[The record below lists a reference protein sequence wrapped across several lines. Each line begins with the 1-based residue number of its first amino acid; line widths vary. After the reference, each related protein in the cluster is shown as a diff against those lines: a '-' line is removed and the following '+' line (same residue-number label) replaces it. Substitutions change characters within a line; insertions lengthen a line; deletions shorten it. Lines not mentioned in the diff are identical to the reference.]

1 MLQVDCKIFVCAFH
15 DCMVAIIS
23 VHSKH
28 VAVDGKEGRCPLLAH
43 FVQFSPPELL
53 TWIFTIR
60 FCDPKVMVRA
70 ALAPPG
76 HFLQLRAW
84 SMIEFLNS

>member
-60 FCDPKVMVRA
+60 FCDPQSDGTGSLSPSRA
-70 ALAPPG
+70 FPPAACLV
-76 HFLQLRAW
+76 HD
-84 SMIEFLNS
+84 